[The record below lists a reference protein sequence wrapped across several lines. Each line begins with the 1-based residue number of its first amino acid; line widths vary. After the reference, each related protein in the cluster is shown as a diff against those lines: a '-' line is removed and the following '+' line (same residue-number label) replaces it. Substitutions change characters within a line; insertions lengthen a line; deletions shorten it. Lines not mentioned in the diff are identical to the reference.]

1 MTTEDI
7 IHLTEV
13 DARSKSNTK
22 RIDSLEK
29 TLEEFHRLATSV
41 EIIARELGHQTEA
54 VGEIKEKVSKLDAKV
69 ETIEKKPGKRWEAVA
84 EKILLVVVGA
94 IAAIVLKQIGLS
106 A

>member
-22 RIDSLEK
+22 RIDSLER

-69 ETIEKKPGKRWEAVA
+69 ETIEKKPAKRWEAVV
-84 EKILLVVVGA
+84 EKVLLVVVGA
-94 IAAIVLKQIGLS
+94 VVGLLLKLTGIT

>member
-13 DARSKSNTK
+13 DARSKSNMK
-22 RIDSLEK
+22 RIDALEK
-29 TLEEFHRLATSV
+29 SHEELHRLATSV
-41 EIIARELGHQTEA
+41 EVMAIELGHQTTA
-54 VGEIKEKVSKLDAKV
+54 MNDIKEKVSKLDAKV
-69 ETIEKKPGKRWEAVA
+69 ETIEKKPGKRWEAVV

-94 IAAIVLKQIGLS
+94 VAALLLSMIGIP